1 MGLVVTNIWIS
12 QILSALRFAKA
23 LCRSRGPR
31 RALLLKGWFLILSSN
46 GFHVFKSS
54 RLNKCRPK
62 LSEVGVL
69 PYWGRYKTKLKVFR
83 VSGVWSEPDLR
94 IFWVLSIR
102 LSLPSVFMR
111 KTELIKRTRTILLVF
126 FWVPKPSYPIICNS
140 SEPKIKQCNRS
151 NHTKKSV
158 GIASVFYVLEGRL

>member
-1 MGLVVTNIWIS
+1 MGLVVANIWIS

-111 KTELIKRTRTILLVF
+111 IERTRAS
-126 FWVPKPSYPIICNS
+126 FWGAPKPSYPIICNS

-151 NHTKKSV
+151 NHTKNSV